1 MKSSTHIATQQ
12 AARIAKRLSKHW
24 EHKFPVN
31 TATDTIEIEMP
42 KAHVRLSPTLND
54 LYVEISAHDESVD
67 LVHLQ
72 QVVIDHL
79 ERMGNERLIAQ
90 WH

>member
-1 MKSSTHIATQQ
+1 MKSSAHIATLQ

-31 TATDTIEIEMP
+31 TATNTIEIEMP
-42 KAHVRLSPTLND
+42 KAQLRLSPTLSD
-54 LYVEISAHDESVD
+54 LYVEIKAHDESVD

-72 QVVIDHL
+72 QVVINHL
-79 ERMGNERLIAQ
+79 ERMGNERLTTE